1 MVLKSFAK
9 INLSLSINSK
19 LANGLHNIQSIFCLV
34 NIFDKIQITKI
45 KKKNININK
54 DKISFYGPYSSDVEN
69 KNNSIEKTLNILR
82 DQKIISDFYSIKVFK
97 NIPVF
102 AGLGGGSSNAA
113 TVLNFFVKKKNKRK
127 IINKAINQ
135 VGSDIRLFFY
145 TQGFLRNLDKVDK
158 LKNNFKLHFLIIYP
172 KIRCST
178 KNIFLKVKKFSKR
191 VSFSN
196 RFLKDKTIFLKR
208 LKLANNDLQSIV
220 EKKHPI
226 ISKLLEAISNEK
238 GCLFSRLTGSGSV
251 CYGLFINENSSKVA
265 LKSLRKKYPNF
276 WISIAKTI

>member
-19 LANGLHNIQSIFCLV
+19 LDNGLHNIQSILCLL
-34 NIFDKIQITKI
+34 NIFDKINIKKI
-45 KKKNININK
+45 KKKNNKIKK
-54 DKISFYGPYSSDVEN
+54 DKISFYGPYSRKVEN

-82 DQKIISDFYSIKVFK
+82 NQKIISDFYSIKVFK

-113 TVLNFFVKKKNKRK
+113 TILNFLVKKKNKRK
-127 IINKAINQ
+127 IVNKVINQ
-135 VGSDIRLFFY
+135 VGSDIRLFFH
-145 TQGFLRNLDKVDK
+145 TQGFLKNLDKVHK
-158 LKNNFKLHFLIIYP
+158 LKRNFKLHFVIIYP
-172 KIRCST
+172 KIKCST
-178 KNIFLKVKKFSKR
+178 KKIFLRVKKFSKKE
-191 VSFSN
+191 SFSSK
-196 RFLKDKTIFLKR
+196 FLKDKTNFFKYLE
-208 LKLANNDLQSIV
+208 LANNDLQSIV
-220 EKKHPI
+220 EEKHPI
-226 ISKLLEAISNEK
+226 ISKLLDAISNEK

>member
-19 LANGLHNIQSIFCLV
+19 LANGLHSIQSIFCLV

-45 KKKNININK
+45 KKKNDKIKK
-54 DKISFYGPYSSDVEN
+54 DKISFWGPYSSKVKN
-69 KNNSIEKTLNILR
+69 KNNSIKKTLNILR

-97 NIPVF
+97 YIPVF

-113 TVLNFFVKKKNKRK
+113 TVLNYLIKKKNKIK
-127 IINKAINQ
+127 IINKVINH
-135 VGSDIRLFFY
+135 VGSDIRLFFH
-145 TQGFLRNLDKVDK
+145 TQGFLKNLGKVK
-158 LKNNFKLHFLIIYP
+158 NLKRNFKLHFVIIYP
-172 KIRCST
+172 KIKCST
-178 KNIFLKVKKFSKR
+178 KNIFLKVKKFSKKET
-191 VSFSN
+191 FPN
-196 RFLKDKTIFLKR
+196 RFLKEKTIFLKR

-226 ISKLLEAISNEK
+226 ISKLLDAIRNEK
-238 GCLFSRLTGSGSV
+238 GCVFSRLTGSGSV